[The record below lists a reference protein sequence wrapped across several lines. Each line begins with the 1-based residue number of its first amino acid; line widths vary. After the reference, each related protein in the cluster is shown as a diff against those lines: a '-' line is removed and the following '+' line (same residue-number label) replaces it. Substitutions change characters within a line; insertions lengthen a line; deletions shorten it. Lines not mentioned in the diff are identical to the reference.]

1 MKKLILI
8 AAALVILM
16 VIAVPVLAATNPDN
30 KAAEEFVEALGFDD
44 VAEFRAFFGVE
55 EDGEGDYADSS
66 SSNDADAL
74 AEQLDYDG
82 GDALAH
88 ALGLR
93 NEEALEAYLE
103 ESGDLDEFAQ
113 ALGYTNAIELARDLG
128 SDRGE
133 LARVLGFE
141 DDSDVGSTDEV
152 ASTADVAGTG
162 GSHGSSH
169 GSSVTQSFEQE
180 DVESG
185 DVEPSVS
192 ITNTGDNSNLCPT
205 VLQSANSGNVQNA
218 QGVTQY
224 SSTSDDIEFEGSTIT
239 ITPELVAECEQ
250 LIQQAAAAGGSTE

>member
-1 MKKLILI
+1 MRKLILI

-16 VIAVPVLAATNPDN
+16 VIAVPVLAATNPEN

-44 VAEFRAFFGVE
+44 VPEFRAFFGLE
-55 EDGEGDYADSS
+55 EGKGDYADSS
-66 SSNDADAL
+66 SSKDADAL

-93 NEEALEAYLE
+93 NEEELEAYLE
-103 ESGDLDEFAQ
+103 EFGDLDEFAQ
-113 ALGYTNAIELARDLG
+113 ALGYTNAIQLARDLG
-128 SDRGE
+128 SNRGE

-141 DDSDVGSTDEV
+141 DDNVGSTDEV

-162 GSHGSSH
+162 GSHDSSH
-169 GSSVTQSFEQE
+169 GSSVSQSFEQE

-250 LIQQAAAAGGSTE
+250 TIQQAAAAGGSAE